1 MAQQWDLTVQ
11 LKRTGEILEVHS
23 FAAGSF
29 CVAQPN
35 EEFAI
40 IFHNQASQKV
50 SFDLSVD
57 GKKVGSTKH
66 TGPNKT
72 FTTPGWRLDDHNCR
86 AFVFSPPPTFDAS
99 QPRAAPAPSS
109 SAHRKLASSSAA
121 PAASAD
127 ALNALGEIKAVVW
140 PVKQRTQGAKLCSQ
154 HGKRPEHQQMAV
166 PEDKKTMALGVTTG
180 AGSTVSYKKSVSSEY
195 KTDHSRGPLGTV
207 TLRYCVP
214 DALRLSPNP
223 TLKAVGETLANKAA
237 GAASSSAA
245 APPPRHAAVPQQP
258 AAAPNA
264 SVRQPKREAPKFC
277 DVGSGVENAMPA
289 AKAVKRN
296 EPEVI
301 DLT

>member
-99 QPRAAPAPSS
+99 QPRAAPA
-109 SAHRKLASSSAA
+109 RRRA
-121 PAASAD
+121 PP
-127 ALNALGEIKAVVW
+127 EQ
-140 PVKQRTQGAKLCSQ
+140 QRPPPHHC
-154 HGKRPEHQQMAV
+154 
-166 PEDKKTMALGVTTG
+166 
-180 AGSTVSYKKSVSSEY
+180 AGST
-195 KTDHSRGPLGTV
+195 SRMRG
-207 TLRYCVP
+207 
-214 DALRLSPNP
+214 
-223 TLKAVGETLANKAA
+223 
-237 GAASSSAA
+237 
-245 APPPRHAAVPQQP
+245 
-258 AAAPNA
+258 
-264 SVRQPKREAPKFC
+264 
-277 DVGSGVENAMPA
+277 GV
-289 AKAVKRN
+289 
-296 EPEVI
+296 
-301 DLT
+301 